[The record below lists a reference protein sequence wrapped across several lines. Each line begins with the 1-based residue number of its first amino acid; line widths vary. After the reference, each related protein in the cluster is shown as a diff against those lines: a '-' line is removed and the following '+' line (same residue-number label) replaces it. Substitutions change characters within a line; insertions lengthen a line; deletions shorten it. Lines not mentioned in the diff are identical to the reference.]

1 MTDSDFDKVVEL
13 EERANEVEVAL
24 LQLQE
29 GFDQQVGIKAK
40 LTAGFKQAKA
50 NLTELRLAPVVN
62 LAEWSNVSQMAK
74 TFVSQLSK
82 TEASMAEMFT
92 KMAEARVLLSK
103 VRADLAARYVADEK
117 IPDNV
122 LEFPSA
128 LRRG

>member
-40 LTAGFKQAKA
+40 LAAGFKQAKA

>member
-103 VRADLAARYVADEK
+103 VRADLAARYVADEQ

-128 LRRG
+128 LRRS